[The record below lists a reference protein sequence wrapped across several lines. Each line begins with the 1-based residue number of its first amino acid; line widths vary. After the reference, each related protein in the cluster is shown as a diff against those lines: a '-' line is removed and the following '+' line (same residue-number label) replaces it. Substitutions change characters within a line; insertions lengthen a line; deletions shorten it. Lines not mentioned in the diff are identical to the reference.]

1 MPHHPSNPDGPTGSR
16 DPIAAS
22 SAGRPRPID
31 FLVWRDEWTLDVAFM
46 DDDHRFLAS
55 RLNRIAPDLRRC
67 ASGSASEI
75 VANRLNRKLHVLGEH
90 TREHFRREEYAMRET
105 DYPGL
110 VEHKS
115 EHDLLLAEY
124 TILMRDIQDA
134 GLSGGMNM
142 GVLDALKEWLIAHV
156 LDDDRSLADYL
167 HGQGRADI
175 VPPPRFV
182 VDPAWVFSGWTEP
195 TQLLQGIGG
204 RRGPRGGR

>member
-1 MPHHPSNPDGPTGSR
+1 MSHHPSEPNDLASPR
-16 DPIAAS
+16 DAALAS
-22 SAGRPRPID
+22 FGDRSGAMS

-67 ASGSASEI
+67 AAGNAGET

-90 TREHFRREEYAMRET
+90 TREHFKREEYAMRET

-124 TILMRDIQDA
+124 TVLMRDVQDA
-134 GLSGGMNM
+134 GLSGMDM
-142 GVLDALKEWLIAHV
+142 GVLDALKQWLIAHV
-156 LDDDRSLADYL
+156 LDDDRTLADYL
-167 HGQGRADI
+167 HSQGRADI

-182 VDPAWVFSGWTEP
+182 VDPAWVFSDRTEP
-195 TQLLQGIGG
+195 THLFGGIAG
-204 RRGPRGGR
+204 RRGRGAR